1 MESWS
6 EPFSNYFTIRIFLDT
21 NILSFYIDKDY
32 ESLNRALEILA
43 DSPFAVLLS
52 SEAVLLELANV
63 RKRLHHIQA
72 IKNKFPK
79 EVDNKPKNNSFTFRI
94 AQFFITL
101 GRTHST
107 TSMDIKKIYETIKRS
122 EDCAELPYLD
132 IKVDVKN
139 KVLQEINDLKRDPK
153 IEYDNNKFHA
163 EMYEKSVEICLS
175 STISRHDSLVLISA
189 LLPEILNPETHILIL
204 TKDKDFTTAFRD
216 FGLETT
222 LNNLGLIKP
231 NIERITSLS
240 LTTGI
245 QTQIDLTNIKTEN
258 HINNFWVKKLIELI
272 LQKNK
277 SLFLGYTYV
286 PDDLSTSPANCVDFK
301 LQANTPLN
309 NNANLTIISRN
320 LDFVYNVKVPI
331 EEFWNNSRIN
341 TYPFIH
347 NEVRNISFIAFD
359 YGANDSV
366 VPTNPLIISR
376 LRENGHLVFLQPE

>member
-101 GRTHST
+101 GRTQST

-139 KVLQEINDLKRDPK
+139 KVLQEINNLKRDPK

-163 EMYEKSVEICLS
+163 EMYEKSAEICLS

-189 LLPEILNPETHILIL
+189 LLPEILKPETHILIL

-216 FGLETT
+216 FDLEAT

-240 LTTGI
+240 LTSGR
-245 QTQIDLTNIKTEN
+245 QTQLDLTNPQTEARMN
-258 HINNFWVKKLIELI
+258 DFWVKKLIELI

-286 PDDLSTSPANCVDFK
+286 PYVLSGSPANCVDFK
-301 LQANTPLN
+301 LQANTPLSN
-309 NNANLTIISRN
+309 NSNLTFISRN
-320 LDFVYNVKVPI
+320 LDFVYNVKIPI
-331 EEFWNNSRIN
+331 KEFWNYDPIKS
-341 TYPFIH
+341 YPFIS
-347 NEVRNISFIAFD
+347 EKVSEISFTSFD
-359 YGANDSV
+359 YGENDSE
-366 VPTNPLIISR
+366 VPTKPEIISR

>member
-32 ESLNRALEILA
+32 ASLNRALEILA
-43 DSPFAVLLS
+43 DSDFAVLLS

-63 RKRLHHIQA
+63 RKRFHHIQA
-72 IKNKFPK
+72 VKSKFPK
-79 EVDNKPKNNSFTFRI
+79 EVDNKPKNNSITFRI

-101 GRTHST
+101 GRTNLSP
-107 TSMDIKKIYETIKRS
+107 SMDIKKISETIKKS

-132 IKVDVKN
+132 IKDDIKI

-163 EMYEKSVEICLS
+163 EMYEKSAEICLS

-189 LLPEILNPETHILIL
+189 LLPEILKPETHILIL
-204 TKDKDFTTAFRD
+204 TKDKDFTMAFKD
-216 FGLETT
+216 FGLEET
-222 LNNLGLIKP
+222 LKNLGLVKP
-231 NIERITSLS
+231 IIERITSLS
-240 LTTGI
+240 LTTGK
-245 QTQIDLTNIKTEN
+245 QTQIDLTNIQIEED
-258 HINNFWVKKLIELI
+258 ISNFWIKKLIELI

-286 PDDLSTSPANCVDFK
+286 PSDLSTSPANCVDFK

-331 EEFWNNSRIN
+331 TEFWNNSRIN
-341 TYPFIH
+341 TYSFIH
-347 NEVRNISFIAFD
+347 NEIRNISFTSFD
-359 YGANDSV
+359 YEGDIE
-366 VPTNPLIISR
+366 VPTKPKIITR